1 MNGSNQ
7 VCKTQNTWQFISY
20 NLDGIF
26 RFLDFFSVSF
36 VAPVI
41 TKTPSSLPFM
51 LNKGGD
57 PYKSRG
63 ERGKAFAPGD
73 SISASGDAK

>member
-1 MNGSNQ
+1 M
-7 VCKTQNTWQFISY
+7 
-20 NLDGIF
+20 
-26 RFLDFFSVSF
+26 SF

-51 LNKGGD
+51 LNTGGD